1 MASTEDGEKKPF
13 LPGKEDEPDYED
25 VVRTEKG
32 FTRSRFLKTNGALF
46 ILHIVFLI
54 LNISVLIWNLRF
66 AGDRRKGDDHG
77 DVLNKV
83 YSKLLEKI
91 LIPKFVRFIR

>member
-13 LPGKEDEPDYED
+13 LPGKEDGPDYED
-25 VVRTEKG
+25 AVRTEKG
-32 FTRSRFLKTNGALF
+32 VARSQFLKTHGALF
-46 ILHIVFLI
+46 ILQIVFLI

-77 DVLNKV
+77 DVLKTV

-91 LIPKFVRFIR
+91 LIPKFVCFIR